1 MAKKNRKGVEYPK
14 GFMKQMKKQKK
25 KKMRNT
31 PIDKEIVE
39 QERNNAER
47 EL

>member
-1 MAKKNRKGVEYPK
+1 
-14 GFMKQMKKQKK
+14 MKQMKKQKR

-31 PIDKEIVE
+31 PIDKTIIE